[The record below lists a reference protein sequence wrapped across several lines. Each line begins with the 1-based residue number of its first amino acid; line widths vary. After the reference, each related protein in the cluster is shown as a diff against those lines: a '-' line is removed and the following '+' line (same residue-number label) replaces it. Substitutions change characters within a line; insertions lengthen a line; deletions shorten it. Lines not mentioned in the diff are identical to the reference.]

1 MLLGGLEGELTTAAG
16 QFAGDANQERP
27 HGLHFPTPQLLVAAP
42 QRHPADQVVG
52 QDRALE
58 QRGVGPRPCD
68 TVSLH
73 NSRNLN
79 RFCTNR
85 ITGSSPAYDVSPW
98 SVVSSF
104 TFRGD
109 TRHLLRLDSL
119 MEKVNSFL
127 LKPVF
132 RTRRA
137 EVALLAKSAE
147 LHQLHAE

>member
-1 MLLGGLEGELTTAAG
+1 VL
-16 QFAGDANQERP
+16 
-27 HGLHFPTPQLLVAAP
+27 
-42 QRHPADQVVG
+42 
-52 QDRALE
+52 LE
-58 QRGVGPRPCD
+58 QRRVRPRSCA

-79 RFCTNR
+79 RFCMNR